1 MSLLL
6 PSPRS
11 AMRAIIAF
19 ALAMF
24 ASTTATAAESDD
36 FEVRKGYLS
45 ASVRELVDS
54 HDWSLIWSAG
64 EDRMISHPF
73 TIGNNSLHGA
83 LESLFSMYTG
93 QFVAD
98 LYRGNRVVVVNT
110 PPPRVDVELPGAE
123 GADLAQ
129 QSTVVEPSPAQF
141 DLDAESD
148 DQGTDIPLVVAFDI
162 SGPDSPDGTTSPLA
176 AVNEE
181 DADESP

>member
-24 ASTTATAAESDD
+24 ASTTAAESGD
-36 FEVRKGYLS
+36 FEVREGYLS

-54 HDWSLIWSAG
+54 HDWSLVWSAN
-64 EDRMISHPF
+64 EDRLISYPF
-73 TIGNNSLHGA
+73 TIGNDSLQGA
-83 LESLFSMYTG
+83 LESLFSMYKG

-98 LYRGNRVVVVNT
+98 LYSGNRVVVVNT

-123 GADLAQ
+123 SAELAQ
-129 QSTVVEPSPAQF
+129 QSTEVKLFLAES

-148 DQGTDIPLVVAFDI
+148 DQGIEIPRVVAYQAP
-162 SGPDSPDGTTSPLA
+162 GGDSPDRATSPRA
-176 AVNEE
+176 TGNEE
-181 DADESP
+181 DAGESP